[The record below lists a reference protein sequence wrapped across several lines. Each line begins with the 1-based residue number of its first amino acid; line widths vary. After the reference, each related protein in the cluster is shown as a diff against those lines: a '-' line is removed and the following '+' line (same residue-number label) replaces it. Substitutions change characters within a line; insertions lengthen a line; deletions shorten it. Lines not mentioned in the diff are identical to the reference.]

1 MRALVTGSAGFAGQ
15 YLAASLL
22 ADGVEVAGFDVR
34 EGRDVSDVRDYE
46 ALRAVM
52 DACEPDL
59 IFHLAAVSWPGESLT
74 DPRRC
79 MDVNVTGA
87 LNVLEAVR
95 HSGSHARVLL
105 AGTSE
110 EYGYEGREPGAT
122 LDEAAACHPTTPYGA
137 SKLAASALGMAYAR
151 RYGLPVVVTRAFN
164 HTGAGRQAVNA
175 ESAFARRIV
184 AVERGEADHVP
195 HGDLT
200 AVRDFTDVR
209 DVIAAYRLAIMAA
222 PGIYNVCSETQ
233 FSLRTVMDMLASLS
247 TAPDLVLKEDP
258 ALVRRDHGLFPRT
271 SAARLREA
279 TGWQRSIPL
288 KDTLADVLDYWR
300 GR

>member
-1 MRALVTGSAGFAGQ
+1 VRALVTGSEGFAGTRLRES
-15 YLAASLL
+15 LAA
-22 ADGVEVAGFDVR
+22 DGIQVTGFDIR
-34 EGRDVSDVRDYE
+34 HGRDVRDYE

-59 IFHLAAVSWPGESLT
+59 VFHLAAVAWPGESLS

-79 MDVNVTGA
+79 MDVNVTGT
-87 LNVLEAVR
+87 LNVLEAAR
-95 HSGSHARVLL
+95 HSGSHARILL

-110 EYGYEGREPGAT
+110 EYGYEGREPGAV
-122 LDEAAACHPTTPYGA
+122 LDEGAACFPTTPYGA
-137 SKLAASALGMAYAR
+137 SKLAASSLGVAYAR

-195 HGDLT
+195 HGDLSS
-200 AVRDFTDVR
+200 VRDFTDVR
-209 DVIAAYRLAIMAA
+209 DVVAAYRLAVMAV
-222 PGIYNVCSETQ
+222 PGVYNVCSERPVT
-233 FSLRTVMDMLASLS
+233 LRQVMGILAGLS
-247 TAPDLVLKEDP
+247 SVRGLVLKEDET
-258 ALVRRDHGLFPRT
+258 LVRRDKGVFPLP
-271 SAARLREA
+271 SAAKLREA
-279 TGWQRSIPL
+279 TGWVPRIPL
-288 KDTLADVLDYWR
+288 EDTLAGLLEYWR